1 MFNPKNE
8 HCSFLVVGDPPRYGV
23 AVGEASGGS
32 IYGDAEARR
41 RRTLDAA
48 AALLDEGGY
57 SALTIRSVAQ
67 RSGTSTGLIYQYFA
81 DKQDIF
87 MALLDENIV
96 ESTRAVAALPRDRG
110 VAALIAAII
119 DESAR
124 RWGRLGRMS
133 QIWRDA
139 ERPADAERESLRA
152 VHDSGNRYDA
162 AVLEAVTDA
171 AAKEGRVLRDE
182 AAVLPFLL
190 SGMQGVAASIVNNWA
205 SYLDSDEFAQFSAAA
220 LTRAITRTDPAP

>member
-1 MFNPKNE
+1 MSE
-8 HCSFLVVGDPPRYGV
+8 SR
-23 AVGEASGGS
+23 GGS

-67 RSGTSTGLIYQYFA
+67 RAGTSTGLIYQYFA

-87 MALLDENIV
+87 MALLEESIA
-96 ESTRAVAALPRDRG
+96 ESTRAVDALPRDRG

-139 ERPADAERESLRA
+139 EQTADTERESLRA
-152 VHDSGNRYDA
+152 VHDSGNRYDE
-162 AVLEAVTDA
+162 AVLEAVTEA
-171 AAKEGRVLRDE
+171 AVKEGRVLREE

-190 SGMQGVAASIVNNWA
+190 SGMQGVAASIVNDWA
-205 SYLDSDEFAQFSAAA
+205 PYLDSDEFTQFSAAA
-220 LTRAITRTDPAP
+220 LTRAITLTEPSP

>member
-1 MFNPKNE
+1 M
-8 HCSFLVVGDPPRYGV
+8 
-23 AVGEASGGS
+23 GESSGGS

-57 SALTIRSVAQ
+57 AALTIRSVAK
-67 RSGTSTGLIYQYFA
+67 RAGTSTGLIYQYFA

-87 MALLDENIV
+87 MALLDESIV

-133 QIWRDA
+133 QVWRDA
-139 ERPADAERESLRA
+139 ERAADAGRESLRA
-152 VHDSGNRYDA
+152 VHDSGDRYDET
-162 AVLEAVTDA
+162 VFEALTEA
-171 AAKEGRVLRDE
+171 AAKEGRVLLDE
-182 AAVLPFLL
+182 TAVLPFLL
-190 SGMQGVAASIVNNWA
+190 SGMQGVAASIVNDWA
-205 SYLDSDEFAQFSAAA
+205 AYLDSDEFARFSAAA
-220 LTRAITRTDPAP
+220 LTRAITRTEPSP